1 MNGPE
6 VFKHAVPAMVSA
18 AKAVL
23 AEADI
28 PSDRL
33 RWVIP
38 HQANKRIIDA
48 VAARLDVTEEHVY
61 VNIQN
66 YGNTSA
72 ASIGLCLDEL
82 NRSGQL
88 QKGDLVLATTF
99 GAGLTWAAAL
109 IRW

>member
-1 MNGPE
+1 MGN
-6 VFKHAVPAMVSA
+6 
-18 AKAVL
+18 VL
-23 AEADI
+23 LYF
-28 PSDRL
+28 DRQRFL
-33 RWVIP
+33 
-38 HQANKRIIDA
+38 N
-48 VAARLDVTEEHVY
+48 RLDVTEEHVY